1 LLTELASV
9 NGHGDMT
16 VRLAGVFLSLLL
28 LLPNAAFAAS
38 NFACSL
44 DGHCN
49 CGGVDDC
56 RDMRKSGMCSTAL
69 TCKII
74 YGVLTCA
81 CTAAIAAGNSSRIP
95 TPPNKL
101 KQP

>member
-1 LLTELASV
+1 
-9 NGHGDMT
+9 
-16 VRLAGVFLSLLL
+16 
-28 LLPNAAFAAS
+28 
-38 NFACSL
+38 
-44 DGHCN
+44 
-49 CGGVDDC
+49 
-56 RDMRKSGMCSTAL
+56 MRKSGMCSTAL

>member
-1 LLTELASV
+1 MIA
-9 NGHGDMT
+9 
-16 VRLAGVFLSLLL
+16 RLAVALFSVLL
-28 LLPNAAFAAS
+28 LLPEAAFAAS

-44 DGHCN
+44 EGQCN

-69 TCKII
+69 TCKIL
-74 YGVLTCA
+74 YGVLA
-81 CTAAIAAGNSSRIP
+81 CTCTASIAAGNSSRVP
-95 TPPNKL
+95 TVPNKL